1 MSANASIMKGKT
13 VVITGATKGIGLA
26 VAKRFAKE
34 GVNVAFTYNSNKE
47 STDKI
52 VRLLEESHGIKA
64 RAYRLDILDTDQ
76 FKPLFEAIDQD
87 FDRVDFFVSNAM
99 IYGRSVVG
107 GYGKFMKLRPKK
119 GLTNIYTA
127 TVGAFVAGSQ
137 EAAKRMEKV
146 GGGAIVT
153 LSSTGNLIY
162 IENYAGHGTNKA
174 AVEAMARYAA
184 VELGELGIRVNAVS
198 GGPIDTDAL
207 KAFTNYEE
215 VKAETIK
222 RSALDRM
229 GSPED
234 IAGSVY
240 FLCTQEASWITGQT
254 IVVDG
259 GTTFR

>member
-1 MSANASIMKGKT
+1 MSDMKGKT
-13 VVITGATKGIGLA
+13 LVITGATKGIGKA
-26 VAKRFAKE
+26 TAEKFAQH

-47 STDKI
+47 VAEEIAKD
-52 VRLLEESHGIKA
+52 LESKYGIKA
-64 RAYRLDILDTDQ
+64 RAYKLDILDTDQ
-76 FKPLFEAIDQD
+76 FKLLFEEIDKD

-119 GLTNIYTA
+119 GLLNIYIA

-137 EAAKRMEKV
+137 EAAKRMQKV

-153 LSSTGNLIY
+153 LSSTGNRIY

-174 AVEAMARYAA
+174 AVEAMMRYAA
-184 VELGELGIRVNAVS
+184 TELGEYNIRVNAVS
-198 GGPIDTDAL
+198 GGPIETDAL
-207 KAFTNYEE
+207 RAFTNYEE

-222 RSALDRM
+222 RSALNRM
-229 GSPED
+229 GTPED
-234 IAGSVY
+234 IAGAVY
-240 FLCTQEASWITGQT
+240 FLCSDDASWITGHT
-254 IVVDG
+254 LIVDG

>member
-1 MSANASIMKGKT
+1 MSEMKGKT
-13 VVITGATKGIGLA
+13 LVVTGATKGIGKA
-26 VAKRFAKE
+26 VAEKFASN

-47 STDKI
+47 AADEI
-52 VRLLEESHGIKA
+52 AAELESKYGIKA
-64 RAYRLDILDTDQ
+64 KAYPLDIL
-76 FKPLFEAIDQD
+76 AIDED

-99 IYGRSVVG
+99 IYGRPVIG

-153 LSSTGNLIY
+153 LSSTGNMIY

-184 VELGELGIRVNAVS
+184 VELGEMGIRVNAVS

-215 VKAETIK
+215 VKAETVK
-222 RSALDRM
+222 RSAVNRM
-229 GSPED
+229 GTPED
-234 IAGSVY
+234 LAGSVY
-240 FLCTQEASWITGQT
+240 FLCTDDASWITGQT
-254 IVVDG
+254 LVVDG